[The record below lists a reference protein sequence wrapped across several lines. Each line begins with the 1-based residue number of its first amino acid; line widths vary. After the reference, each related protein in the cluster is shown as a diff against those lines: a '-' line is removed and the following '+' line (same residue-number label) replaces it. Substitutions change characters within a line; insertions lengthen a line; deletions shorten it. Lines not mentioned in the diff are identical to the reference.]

1 MTFRKEKRRCSV
13 VSKYDLRTVRRAL
26 DVLEVLSDAGA
37 LTLEAL
43 ARRTGVP
50 KPTVFG
56 VVRTLEERGYM
67 VRGPSGTLGLGPR
80 VLSLA
85 GGERKPWVVLL
96 REVARP
102 EMVRWRDALEDTVN
116 LAVRAAGH
124 VVYVDVV
131 EGTYPVRF
139 VESPG
144 ALGPLHA
151 TALGKVLLAFLPPA
165 EREELL
171 LELPLA
177 RLTGRT
183 IVDREQLQDE
193 LRKVREKGF
202 AVDDEESV
210 EGARCVAAPVLV
222 ESGRGLAAISVS
234 APAGRLGPARLSLV
248 RSHLVDACAKISER
262 LTAGGER
269 HA

>member
-1 MTFRKEKRRCSV
+1 MT
-13 VSKYDLRTVRRAL
+13 SKYDLRSVRRAL
-26 DVLEVLSDAGA
+26 DVLEVLSDAGE

-43 ARRTGVP
+43 ARRTRVP
-50 KPTVFG
+50 KPTVFRL
-56 VVRTLEERGYM
+56 VRTLEERGYV
-67 VRGPSGTLGLGPR
+67 VRGVSGALALGPR
-80 VLSLA
+80 VFSLV
-85 GGERKPWVVLL
+85 GGGRKPWVVLL

-102 EMVRWRDALEDTVN
+102 EMVRLRDVLEDTVN

-151 TALGKVLLAFLPPA
+151 TALGKVLLAYLPSA
-165 EREELL
+165 ERDELL
-171 LELPLA
+171 GELPLA
-177 RLTGRT
+177 RLTART
-183 IVDREQLQDE
+183 IVDREQLREE
-193 LRKVREKGF
+193 LDRVREAGF

-222 ESGRGLAAISVS
+222 ESGRAVAAISVS
-234 APAGRLGPARLSLV
+234 APTGRLCPERLSMV
-248 RSHLVDACAKISER
+248 CSHLLDVCAKISER
-262 LTAGGER
+262 LAAGGER
-269 HA
+269 DA